1 MLTELAPLGVQ
12 NIIHVI
18 AAYDGPNVT
27 ITVSITPK
35 DKTSAAKK
43 RTLQLSGP
51 ISEVDAGLA
60 ATLTQTAE
68 SVVKFQT
75 SLDELEAANAAS
87 LAAAKKP
94 VASKAPIKAAKAKA
108 EAEAAAEEKAEAPP
122 ITTGGFSLD
131 NLIAEANAKK

>member
-1 MLTELAPLGVQ
+1 MLTELAPLGVK
-12 NIIHVI
+12 NIIHII

-35 DKTSAAKK
+35 DKTSEAKK

-51 ISEVDAGLA
+51 ISEVEAGLA

-68 SVVKFQT
+68 SVAKFQT
-75 SLDELEAANAAS
+75 TLDELEAANAAD

-94 VASKAPIKAAKAKA
+94 VASKAPVKAAKAKA
-108 EAEAAAEEKAEAPP
+108 DAVAEEEKKAENPP

>member
-1 MLTELAPLGVQ
+1 MLTELAPLGVK
-12 NIIHVI
+12 NIIHII

-35 DKTSAAKK
+35 EKTSEAKK

-51 ISEVDAGLA
+51 ISEVEAGLA

-68 SVVKFQT
+68 SVAKFQT
-75 SLDELEAANAAS
+75 SLDELEAANAAD

-108 EAEAAAEEKAEAPP
+108 EAVAEEEKKAETPA
-122 ITTGGFSLD
+122 IVTGGFSLD